1 MTKKTNR
8 DPGIFLKTEFI
19 PDKRIERIALQQ
31 LEAVGLLPA
40 EPGPVAI
47 DQFCDLKWGKPEEYE
62 EMKAGVLGAAAFT
75 IAGFDHIAIS
85 AEIERDYSP
94 TGRRRVRS
102 TTAHEIGHAIL
113 HEKLFIEK
121 MMFDQNQ
128 GLLFGEMERRPKTAK
143 EMRVVCR
150 AGDIFGGVFQSPWYE
165 VQANKYMAASLMPK
179 PLFLRVVEPFL
190 LEYDPTTTSP
200 SQRMRYYE
208 KIEEVSETFNV
219 SREMARIAVERYM
232 TKERPQRLGGSS
244 LF

>member
-1 MTKKTNR
+1 MTKKTDR
-8 DPGIFLKTEFI
+8 SPGIFLKTEFI
-19 PDKRIERIALQQ
+19 PDKRIERMALEQ
-31 LEAVGLLPA
+31 LEAVGLLPD

-47 DQFCDLKWGKPEEYE
+47 DQFCDRKWGRPEDYE
-62 EMKAGVLGAAAFT
+62 DLPRGVMGCAAFT
-75 IAGFDHIAIS
+75 LAGFDHIVIS
-85 AEIERDYSP
+85 AELDRDLSP

-102 TTAHEIGHAIL
+102 TIAHEIGHGFL

-150 AGDIFGGVFQSPWYE
+150 DGDIFGGAFHSPWYE
-165 VQANKYMAASLMPK
+165 VQANKFMAASLMPK

-190 LEYDPTTTSP
+190 LEYDPASTSP
-200 SQRMRYYE
+200 TQRMRYYG
-208 KIEEVSETFNV
+208 KIEEVSDTFNV

-232 TKERPQRLGGSS
+232 AKERPQRLEQS